1 MLLTLFIPAA
11 LVFSTAV
18 LGIFTV
24 PLHRR
29 TSLTRKDGV
38 FDFDKAIHNIASA
51 GNKHR
56 QNLINLERNL
66 GKEAFPEVG
75 ELAAVEHATDK
86 STQGAE
92 IKPLAHHRSLLA
104 RQSGSVP
111 LTDEGQ
117 DTEWAGAITIGTPP
131 QRFLIDFDTGS
142 SDLWVP
148 SSKCNSTAC
157 KSKHKYNAGSSNTSN
172 LQSGNFTI
180 KYGDGS
186 MVQGVI
192 YRDTVNISGVEATG
206 QYFASA
212 TNISSFFADTPV
224 DG

>member
-1 MLLTLFIPAA
+1 MLLTLFIAA
-11 LVFSTAV
+11 VLVFSSAA
-18 LGIFTV
+18 LGITTV
-24 PLHRR
+24 PLHRP

-38 FDFDKAIHNIASA
+38 FDFDKVIHNIASA

-75 ELAAVEHATDK
+75 ELAAAEHATDK
-86 STQGAE
+86 SIQGAE
-92 IKPLAHHRSLLA
+92 IKPLVHHRSLLA

-111 LTDEGQ
+111 LTDEAQ
-117 DTEWAGAITIGTPP
+117 DTEWAGTITIGTPP
-131 QRFLIDFDTGS
+131 QKFLIDFDTGS

-148 SSKCNSTAC
+148 SSKCNSTTC
-157 KSKHKYNAGSSNTSN
+157 QPKHKYNAGISNTSN
-172 LQSGNFTI
+172 LQSGNFSI

-186 MVQGVI
+186 TVQGAI
-192 YRDTVNISGVEATG
+192 YRDTVNISGVKATG

-212 TNISSFFADTPV
+212 TNISSFFAATPV